1 MQCACY
7 IAEGDG
13 PLRLN
18 PCPEHERWAKAI
30 RAAERERCAK
40 MVEELRATWFHDG
53 VPGDLAV
60 PAGAFAR
67 SMKELAAVMRDPL
80 VEYVETEATR

>member
-1 MQCACY
+1 MTCVCY
-7 IAEGDG
+7 TYGDH
-13 PLRLN
+13 PLSLN

-40 MVEELRATWFHDG
+40 MVEDLRSTWFHDG
-53 VPGDLAV
+53 VPGDTVV

-67 SMKELAAVMRDPL
+67 SMRELAALMRDPTIEF
-80 VEYVETEATR
+80 VKSD